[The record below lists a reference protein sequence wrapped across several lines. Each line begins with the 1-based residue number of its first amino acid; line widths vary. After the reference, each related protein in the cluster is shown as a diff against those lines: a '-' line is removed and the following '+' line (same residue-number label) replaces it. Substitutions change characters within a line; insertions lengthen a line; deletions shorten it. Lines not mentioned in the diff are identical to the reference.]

1 MIKYLRNIVILRWVR
16 SLKVLSR
23 QEIYDNISTYCL
35 QIKTC
40 QPKLEMIKTS
50 MEICATTEKALNE
63 FVKITR

>member
-35 QIKTC
+35 QRKTC
-40 QPKLEMIKTS
+40 QQKLEMIKTS
-50 MEICATTEKALNE
+50 MEICATTEKGLNE